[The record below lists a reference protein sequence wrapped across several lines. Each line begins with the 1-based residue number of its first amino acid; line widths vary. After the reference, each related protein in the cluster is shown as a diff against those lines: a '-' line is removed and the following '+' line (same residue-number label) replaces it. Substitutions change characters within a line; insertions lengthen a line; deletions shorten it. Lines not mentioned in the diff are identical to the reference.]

1 MVSLLCQ
8 AYRKTPSSYRM
19 RGANVSELRDC
30 ERSALTQA
38 FKLVA
43 KGGCDDKGVLKV
55 KLEDAL
61 CLGCPSGTPFAI
73 G

>member
-1 MVSLLCQ
+1 
-8 AYRKTPSSYRM
+8 M